1 MLTGI
6 EMNILD
12 RIKTGYIKYVTCEH
26 INVEYIPREDD
37 VNVQENYICLDCGA
51 SLPIPEQDDNM

>member
-1 MLTGI
+1 MI
-6 EMNILD
+6 
-12 RIKTGYIKYVTCEH
+12 CEH
-26 INVEYIPREDD
+26 INTEYIPREDD